1 MSMKETSSG
10 FLVFLAIISTS
21 LAAGAFLLSWPSS
34 TYFFDSSPK
43 NDGFVPPRNI
53 AKTIDETQK
62 STVLV
67 TCSLNKEDG
76 SIGTGWA
83 IDSDLLQV
91 ASDKTTVITNYHVIE
106 ECLKERGS
114 ITVARLYKKEEPAR
128 LLNYDKKN
136 DLAVLVVDK
145 KLPTLDLSENPPF
158 PGYWVMAL
166 GSAAAYEGSVAFGSV
181 LNVTNKDILI
191 TNNISEGNSGGALVD
206 NEGKVIGVVTWG
218 MDYTTDQ
225 YNGASILDVACI
237 KILKCQYKF
246 DGEDTWFD
254 YNE

>member
-1 MSMKETSSG
+1 M
-10 FLVFLAIISTS
+10 
-21 LAAGAFLLSWPSS
+21 
-34 TYFFDSSPK
+34 
-43 NDGFVPPRNI
+43 
-53 AKTIDETQK
+53 
-62 STVLV
+62 
-67 TCSLNKEDG
+67 TCSLDKEDG

-136 DLAVLVVDK
+136 DLAVLVIDK

-237 KILKCQYKF
+237 KILKCQYEF
-246 DGEDTWFD
+246 DGKDTWFD